1 MKQRA
6 RKFNTGRKS
15 DAKKPSGKA
24 ALTGLAAPLSAGR
37 KWLFRF
43 IALIALPLL
52 LLGGVEAGLR
62 LAGYGHSTGFF
73 KKNRLGQTDFLV
85 NNEDFS
91 LRFFPPQLA
100 RWANP
105 FIFPAAKPP
114 DTVRIFIFG
123 ESAAMGDPEPAY
135 GPARYLEMQLREG
148 FPGEKFEIVNVAFT
162 AINSHVIVPIARE
175 CAEHGGD
182 VWIIY
187 MGNNE
192 MVGPFGPATVFGA
205 KSPPLPLI
213 RFNLA
218 IQKTRLGQW
227 LASLTRKFNRANTN
241 AAAWDGMQ
249 MFLQNQVAP
258 DSPSKENVY
267 RNFEANLEDIVRAGL
282 GSGAKLLLNTVAVNL
297 KDCPPF
303 ASVVNSNLPPAEHTQ
318 FDRLY
323 TSGLQTEAQN
333 DFAGAAELFG
343 QAAKLDAKFAELQ
356 FHWGECLL
364 AQKDFPAAREHLQL
378 ACDDDALPFRA
389 DSRLNAI
396 IAATGRKFANDR
408 LVVFDAVAALG
419 AQTVGGICGTET
431 FYEHVH
437 FDFDG
442 SYRLGLAWAQQI
454 EKMLPAGLAHRTNG
468 WLSAK
473 QCDERLGLP
482 DWNRAAILEHM
493 AGRLQLPPFSSQPN
507 NEQRM
512 ERLKSRVLELV
523 ARMDADPNYLT
534 ATRDDFRRQ
543 LDRSPD
549 DFLLHQNFAG
559 FLLGA
564 GDLPQA
570 TAEWKRVH
578 DLIPQDYLPYYQM
591 GRLLGGQGQWAEAE
605 ADLRAAL
612 KIRPRASEVWMD
624 LGQIQ
629 AAQGRFT
636 DALASYAM
644 ARQQQP
650 QDAQPVFQTGK
661 VYAQLNQPEEAI
673 RCYREAIQ
681 LNPASWEPH
690 FQLGVELDS
699 VGPPD
704 EARKA
709 FAAAVRLNPDF
720 PAGHLF
726 YGVSLAKFGE
736 LDGAQHE
743 FQETLRLDP
752 GNKNAQDALAQVQIL
767 LQHLRRN

>member
-1 MKQRA
+1 M
-6 RKFNTGRKS
+6 GRKP
-15 DAKKPSGKA
+15 KPSEA
-24 ALTGLAAPLSAGR
+24 ARTPAAPLNPAR
-37 KWLFRF
+37 KWMFRMA
-43 IALIALPLL
+43 ALVFLPLL
-52 LLGGVEAGLR
+52 LLVGLEAGLR
-62 LAGYGHSTGFF
+62 LAGYGYPTGFF
-73 KKNRLGQTDFLV
+73 KKVRIGRQDYLV

-105 FIFPAAKPP
+105 FSFPAAKPP

-148 FPGEKFEIVNVAFT
+148 FPGVKFEIVNVAFT
-162 AINSHVIVPIARE
+162 AINSHVIAPIARE
-175 CAEHGGD
+175 CAQHGGD

-205 KSPPLPLI
+205 RSPPLPLI
-213 RFNLA
+213 RLNLA

-227 LASLTRKFNRANTN
+227 LVNLGRTFNRANTN
-241 AAAWDGMQ
+241 AAAWGGMQ
-249 MFLQNQVAP
+249 MFLQSQVAP
-258 DSPSKENVY
+258 DNPSKEDVY
-267 RNFEANLEDIVRAGL
+267 RNFAANLEDIVRAGL

-303 ASVVNSNLPPAEHTQ
+303 ASVVNSHLPPAEQ
-318 FDRLY
+318 ARFERLY
-323 TSGLQTEAQN
+323 ADGLHAESQN

-343 QAAKLDAKFAELQ
+343 QAAKLDAKSAGLQ

-389 DSRLNAI
+389 DSRLNGI
-396 IAATGRKFANDR
+396 IAATGRKFAGDR
-408 LVVFDAVAALG
+408 LAVFDAAAVLG
-419 AQTVGGICGTET
+419 AQTAGGVCGAET

-454 EKMLPAGLAHRTNG
+454 EKMLPARLAHRTHG

-482 DWNRAAILEHM
+482 DWNRAAVLEHM
-493 AGRLQLPPFSSQPN
+493 AGRLQRPPYTSQPN
-507 NEQRM
+507 NAQRV
-512 ERLKSRVLELV
+512 ERLESRVRELV
-523 ARMDADPNYLT
+523 ARMNADPNYST
-534 ATRDDFRRQ
+534 ATRDFFRRQ

-549 DFLLHQNFAG
+549 DFMLHQNFAD
-559 FLLGA
+559 FLVGA

-591 GRLLGGQGQWAEAE
+591 GRLLGGQREWAEAE

-612 KIRPRASEVWMD
+612 KIRPRASEAWMD

-629 AAQGRFT
+629 AAQGRFA
-636 DALASYAM
+636 DALASYAV

-661 VYAQLNQPEEAI
+661 VYAQLNQPEDAI

-681 LNPASWEPH
+681 LNPANWEPH
-690 FQLGVELDS
+690 FQLGVVLDS
-699 VGPPD
+699 VGLPD
-704 EARKA
+704 EAGKA
-709 FAAAVRLNPDF
+709 FADAVRLNPDF
-720 PAGHLF
+720 PAGHMY
-726 YGVSLAKFGE
+726 YGVLLAKLGR
-736 LDGAQHE
+736 LDEAQHE

-752 GNKNAQDALAQVQIL
+752 GNQNAQDALAHVQIL
-767 LQHLRRN
+767 LQRLRGN